1 MTGDQRATTCILLAA
16 AMVLPSCRIIN
27 GQVDYSWVGE
37 QFSPPVEDSV
47 YIDRGTGA
55 LDIPASAPLKP
66 TGAAAATPQP
76 APLPAPLP
84 KAPQQQEKD
93 GFFTRLFGQK
103 AESPA
108 PPTETPRCISY
119 TVVAGDT
126 LSGIARRHG
135 TTARRLIDINRLDT
149 TRPLQ
154 INQKLSIPA
163 AAAAPAQQAAPA
175 PASSRQAP
183 ARKKTGFFSRIFG
196 QETAASSPAAGKVY
210 YTTYTVV
217 AGDTLSGIARRHGT
231 TARRLIDIN
240 RLDTTRPLQINQKLQ
255 IPTHQP
261 PSPVRQQRSL
271 APTPAPAQEEIVPPV
286 SEPIGQL
293 PPVSPTIPGPVTP
306 PTPATAATA
315 PVAPAPTASYTVQ
328 PGDTIFGI
336 ARKLNLTPDAL
347 MKSNGLTPETAG
359 QIRAGSSLNL
369 PTSSPSTTP
378 LQP

>member
-1 MTGDQRATTCILLAA
+1 MTGDSRATTCILLAA

-55 LDIPASAPLKP
+55 LDIPASTPLRQAG
-66 TGAAAATPQP
+66 TAAATPQP
-76 APLPAPLP
+76 AALPAPLP
-84 KAPQQQEKD
+84 KTPPQQEKD

-103 AESPA
+103 GEAPA
-108 PPTETPRCISY
+108 APTEAQRYISY

-135 TTARRLIDINRLDT
+135 TTARRLIDINQLDT

-154 INQKLSIPA
+154 INQQL
-163 AAAAPAQQAAPA
+163 
-175 PASSRQAP
+175 R
-183 ARKKTGFFSRIFG
+183 
-196 QETAASSPAAGKVY
+196 
-210 YTTYTVV
+210 
-217 AGDTLSGIARRHGT
+217 
-231 TARRLIDIN
+231 
-240 RLDTTRPLQINQKLQ
+240 

-261 PSPVRQQRSL
+261 PAPARQQRVL
-271 APTPAPAQEEIVPPV
+271 PPPAAPAQAEIAPPV

-293 PPVSPTIPGPVTP
+293 PPVSPTIPGAVKALPPTPPTAPVTP
-306 PTPATAATA
+306 
-315 PVAPAPTASYTVQ
+315 APTTHYTVQ

-336 ARKLNLTPDAL
+336 ARKLNITPDAL

-359 QIRAGSSLNL
+359 QIRAGASLNL

-378 LQP
+378 PQP

>member
-1 MTGDQRATTCILLAA
+1 MTGDSRATTCILLAA

-55 LDIPASAPLKP
+55 LDIPASTPLRQAG
-66 TGAAAATPQP
+66 TAAATPQP
-76 APLPAPLP
+76 AALPAPLP
-84 KAPQQQEKD
+84 KTPPQQEKD

-103 AESPA
+103 AEAPA
-108 PPTETPRCISY
+108 APTEAQRYISY

-135 TTARRLIDINRLDT
+135 TTARRLIDINQLDT

-154 INQKLSIPA
+154 INQKLRIPA
-163 AAAAPAQQAAPA
+163 AAAPTHHAAAAPT
-175 PASSRQAP
+175 SSRQAP
-183 ARKKTGFFSRIFG
+183 TRQKKGFFSRIFG
-196 QETAASSPAAGKVY
+196 QDTTASPTGGKVY

-240 RLDTTRPLQINQKLQ
+240 QLDTTRPLQINQKLR

-261 PSPVRQQRSL
+261 PAPARQQRVL
-271 APTPAPAQEEIVPPV
+271 PPPAAPAQAEIAPPV

-293 PPVSPTIPGPVTP
+293 PPVSPTIPGAVKALPPTPPTAPVTP
-306 PTPATAATA
+306 
-315 PVAPAPTASYTVQ
+315 APTTHYTVQ

-336 ARKLNLTPDAL
+336 ARKLNITPDAL

-359 QIRAGSSLNL
+359 QIRAGASLNL

-378 LQP
+378 PQP